1 MKQYISIDIETTS
14 LDPKTGQ
21 IIEFAAIIEDLEKK
35 LPFEE
40 CPKFQAILEYPL
52 YKGEAYPLHMHNE
65 MFKKLGENQKKSN
78 KEKEELG
85 IIPAHE
91 LGERFLLFLQMN
103 GYKLTDTINVAG
115 KNFGMFDMR
124 FLREHNCDFGRVFT
138 DIVKISHRILD
149 PAILF
154 FDPKIDDRLPNLEE
168 CKKRAGLTD
177 TTIAHTALE
186 DAWDVIQVMRYKL
199 NK

>member
-21 IIEFAAIIEDLEKK
+21 IIEFAAIIDDLEKK

-40 CPKFQAILEYPL
+40 CPKFEAILEYPI
-52 YKGEAYPLHMHNE
+52 YKGEAFPLFMHSQ
-65 MFKKLGENQKKSN
+65 MFKKIGDNSKKTRQ
-78 KEKEELG
+78 EKEELG
-85 IIPAHE
+85 IIPAKE

-115 KNFGMFDMR
+115 KNFGMFDMN
-124 FLREHNCDFGRVFT
+124 FLRQHDCDFGRVFT
-138 DIVKISHRILD
+138 DVVKISHRVID

-154 FDPKIDDRLPNLEE
+154 FDPKVDDRLPNLEE
-168 CKKRAGLTD
+168 CKKRTGLTD
-177 TTIAHTALE
+177 TTISHTSLQ
-186 DAWDVIQVMRYKL
+186 DAWDVIQVVRHKF
-199 NK
+199 